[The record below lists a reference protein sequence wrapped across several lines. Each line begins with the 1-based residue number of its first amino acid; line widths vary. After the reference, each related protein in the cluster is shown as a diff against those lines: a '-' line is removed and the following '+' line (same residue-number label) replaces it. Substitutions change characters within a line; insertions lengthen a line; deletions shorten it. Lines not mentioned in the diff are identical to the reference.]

1 MSFLNKLI
9 AKKVNGVIKNST
21 KMDIVIDSLIDKFK
35 DQCPPKA
42 ELLLIVSQKNQIQG
56 GLEQIVSAFEP
67 VNTAAETTET
77 IVNTV
82 SSAVRVIKAIPI
94 PTSYPPGVGIPINV
108 ITLLADSLDM
118 LGDLLKGAKV
128 SLKIVPLATSQITSA
143 ATNIIRKLQQLDIL
157 FDGCI
162 QDLIIDEGLTPSQIQ
177 DLALEINNVAATS
190 GNFDNIGLNSSTEE
204 NLLNSLSPNSP
215 NQYLYKGFIF
225 EIQYEVG
232 NEFSFPSRRIR
243 VENINLN
250 DKNVY
255 KGVVLYNLEG
265 GRYSFS
271 SSVQVLIN
279 EARFRIDNLNY
290 SFYWKQWVENQV
302 VIEEDLTPSS
312 QFQSSLTPQ
321 PSTSSTGSNFPQT
334 IILTQQPWS
343 NFNNLI
349 DGIELAFQPAKF
361 APNPYKQIPYSLD
374 IGRAIQQYTYNPPQS
389 GSMRLKA
396 EIKVPDTQLTFTLD
410 TGEFTPKIAYGIQ
423 SPDWGVY
430 NTDLDS
436 IPYARGYAKIK
447 INAASGSIYQ
457 DVKFLEG
464 TKEVISYTFTY
475 PEIGTYYVQVDLE
488 DPNSY
493 PILPSIP
500 IRANTSSSLIVTY
513 NNQ

>member
-1 MSFLNKLI
+1 MSFLSKILI
-9 AKKVNGVIKNST
+9 NSIVRVIKNAA

-35 DQCPPKA
+35 DQCPPKT
-42 ELLLIVSQKNQIQG
+42 ELLLIVKQKNQIQG
-56 GLEQIVSAFEP
+56 GLEQIVAAFEP

-82 SSAVRVIKAIPI
+82 STAVKVIKAIPA
-94 PTSYPPGVGIPINV
+94 PMSVPPGFGIPINV
-108 ITLLADSLDM
+108 ITILADSLDA
-118 LGDLLKGAKV
+118 LGDSLKGAKGA
-128 SLKIVPLATSQITSA
+128 LKIVPPAVNQITSA
-143 ATNIIRKLQQLDIL
+143 ATNIIKKLQQLDIL

-215 NQYLYKGFIF
+215 NPYLYKDFIF

-243 VENINLN
+243 VENVNLD

-255 KGVVLYNLEG
+255 KGVVLFNLEG

-290 SFYWKQWVENQV
+290 DFYWKQWFENQV
-302 VIEEDLTPSS
+302 VIEEDLSQLPSLPTPPNPTS
-312 QFQSSLTPQ
+312 PP
-321 PSTSSTGSNFPQT
+321 PST
-334 IILTQQPWS
+334 IVLTQTPWF
-343 NFNNLI
+343 NFNNLNGN
-349 DGIELAFQPAKF
+349 DAGAQGAAFAY
-361 APNPYKQIPYSLD
+361 NPYKETPYSLD
-374 IGRAIQQYTYNPPQS
+374 IGRAIQQSTYNSLPGGYARS
-389 GSMRLKA
+389 GSMKLEA
-396 EIKVPDTQLTFTLD
+396 EIKVPGTQLTFTLD
-410 TGEFTPKIAYGIQ
+410 TGEFTPKTAFNIQ
-423 SPDWGVY
+423 APDWGVY
-430 NTDLDS
+430 DTSLGS
-436 IPYARGYAKIK
+436 IPYDRGYAKIK

-464 TKEVISYTFTY
+464 TKEIISYTFTY
-475 PEIGTYYVQVDLE
+475 PEIGMYYVQVELVDEFL
-488 DPNSY
+488 NSQT
-493 PILPSIP
+493 